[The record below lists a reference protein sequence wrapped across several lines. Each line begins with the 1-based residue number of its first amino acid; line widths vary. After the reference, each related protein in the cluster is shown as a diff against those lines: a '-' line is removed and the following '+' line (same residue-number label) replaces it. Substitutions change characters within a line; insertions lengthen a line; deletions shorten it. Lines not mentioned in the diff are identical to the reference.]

1 MEAGLE
7 DADDELLFAVAVALF
22 ADESVV
28 VVFED
33 GHGALSGSSEDLVL
47 GEGLHEE
54 FDGESGGGA
63 FESHDGARG
72 DDLGE
77 RDLQGVEAVV
87 GLDLHESGE
96 LSADAVELRDGL
108 FGDEDAVLEGLEE
121 SFVELSEAEEVEGV
135 VVVADGGEV

>member
-1 MEAGLE
+1 M
-7 DADDELLFAVAVALF
+7 
-22 ADESVV
+22 

-135 VVVADGGEV
+135 VVVANSGEV